1 MFRCIAEVTASGV
14 LPKAKPDTAWMPF
27 RVSRPHSSMRV
38 PLILFQA
45 CVVARERCFTR
56 KRAASA
62 SRRGRDFIQCRG
74 VYHFRLPTT
83 SNLFSVHFLNRV
95 PQESLRN
102 AVTSSQDWCDPC
114 SVFSYVFPSLFKPFL
129 CFRIKKMTAKLSP

>member
-1 MFRCIAEVTASGV
+1 VSGV
-14 LPKAKPDTAWMPF
+14 SP
-27 RVSRPHSSMRV
+27 VSAPQAQAGGAAISSSV
-38 PLILFQA
+38 E
-45 CVVARERCFTR
+45 V
-56 KRAASA
+56 
-62 SRRGRDFIQCRG
+62 FII
-74 VYHFRLPTT
+74 RLPTT